1 VAARFPRQQSAAAT
15 RSCPGA
21 MPPGT
26 WGSMMWS
33 ATVRGMATLD
43 DIRTRVR
50 RDLGD
55 SDPASQ
61 RWDDAAIDRHIDR
74 AITELSLAMPRE
86 LMATVPTTPGSRELS
101 LATLDGLMEV
111 EAVEYP
117 AGQFPPI
124 QVGFGSWA
132 STLLLHTEV
141 EPDGSD
147 ANVYYTARHTLDSLT
162 EEQADLVAM
171 GASAYAALEQAV
183 AAADKITTDGRASDR
198 FAEWGRARATAFR
211 QLLHHY
217 GRRNRVRQRRLYR
230 PA

>member
-1 VAARFPRQQSAAAT
+1 
-15 RSCPGA
+15 
-21 MPPGT
+21 
-26 WGSMMWS
+26 
-33 ATVRGMATLD
+33 MATLD

-55 SDPASQ
+55 TDTATQ
-61 RWDDAAIDRHIDR
+61 RWDDTTLDHHIDR
-74 AITELSLAMPRE
+74 ALTELSLAMPRE
-86 LMATVPTTPGSRELS
+86 LVATVPTTAGSRELPLDS
-101 LATLDGLMEV
+101 LVGLMEV

-117 AGQFPPI
+117 AGVFPPV

-132 STLLLHTEV
+132 STLLLHTDF

-147 ANVYYTARHTLDSLT
+147 ANVYYTARHTLDAAGSSLNA
-162 EEQADLVAM
+162 EQADLVAM
-171 GASAYAALEQAV
+171 GASGYAALEQSV
-183 AAADKITTDGRASDR
+183 ASADRISTDARVSDR